1 MTRQE
6 EKQQLRAIVRRLE
19 AALTPEYREKSSRA
33 IVRRLLATPEYQ
45 ESQTVFCFAGTVHEI
60 DTQPILADVL
70 SAGKTLCVPLCVAP
84 SIMEPRQITD
94 LCQLSPGAFGIL
106 EPPADALPIPIDA
119 IDFAVLP
126 CVTCNYLGQRLG
138 HGGGYYDRFL
148 SQYRGGT
155 VLLCR
160 EQLIRQE
167 IPVEPHDYP
176 IPWVLTERGLYED
189 GIPAPIG

>member
-6 EKQQLRAIVRRLE
+6 EKQQLRAIVWRLE

-33 IVRRLLATPEYQ
+33 IIRRLLSMPEYQ
-45 ESQTVFCFAGTVHEI
+45 EAQTVFCFAGTDHEI
-60 DTQPILADVL
+60 DTRPILADVL
-70 SAGKTLCVPLCVAP
+70 SSGKTLCVPLCTAP
-84 SIMEPRQITD
+84 GVMELRQITD
-94 LCQLSPGAFGIL
+94 LRQLSPALL
-106 EPPADALPIPIDA
+106 EFRNRLPMRRP
-119 IDFAVLP
+119 FRRMPSTSLCCP
-126 CVTCNYLGQRLG
+126 CVTCNHLGHRLG

-176 IPWVLTERGLYED
+176 VPWVLTERGLYED
-189 GIPAPIG
+189 GIPAPLG